1 MSALVLDTNAY
12 VRFLGGDE
20 RVLAEL
26 GRADAVYLS
35 VFVLG
40 ELFAGFSGGSR
51 GRQNRDRLDEFLA
64 TPGVSVLD
72 ATRETAEVYGGL
84 HAVMKRSGTPI
95 PLNDLWIA
103 AHAFETGSVLVTF
116 DGHFDLV
123 PGLRVLRFDPSP

>member
-12 VRFLGGDE
+12 IRFLGGDE

-40 ELFAGFSGGSR
+40 ELLAGFSGGSR

-84 HAVMKRSGTPI
+84 HAAMKRSGTPI

-123 PGLRVLRFDPSP
+123 PGLLVLRFDPSP